1 MTHSRHL
8 VAALVLAALS
18 WARPADA
25 QVFLASKPHP
35 EFSVGP
41 VFVIAN
47 VKPDL
52 SVTVNLSFSLTPRT
66 AARPDA
72 LEQDLYLLWPAELSE
87 ATAPGRADPTLAA
100 EVEKRG
106 FEIVAS
112 GRLALRSRDRM
123 LLGTGQLGAEL
134 REPASFV
141 AFIRRG
147 PIANQVGPVTYVK
160 LPYASQF
167 SDPLSIITL
176 VLPLR
181 GLVTTKPASWISEM
195 FWGRRHILTIGFGD
209 LGSPA
214 MPLYPLY
221 FEHRDRAIR
230 LAREYSVVTA
240 SFADSDHL
248 LIDAV
253 EPPAATRRPSR
264 VRAGSEVV
272 TLPLSPTDSLTPQ
285 SVKVQFS
292 YFAGRIAWRPIVVS
306 IILLLLGNVAG
317 AVMFGREVVHMVR
330 TRRRKRAAMALHR
343 GPWLSPDGLRS
354 FLPGVAT
361 YDDVVARWGPPDEE
375 RERIAPPGRLTVF
388 YRATRDGRLD
398 EIAIELEHGRVAEV
412 LRTTRRVDH

>member
-1 MTHSRHL
+1 MTYGRRF
-8 VAALVLAALS
+8 VAALVVAVAALA
-18 WARPADA
+18 WDRPADA

-52 SVTVNLSFSLTPRT
+52 SVSVNLSFSLTPRP

-72 LEQDLYLLWPAELSE
+72 LEQDVYLLWPAEVVE
-87 ATAPGRADPTLAA
+87 PTAPGAVDPSLAA
-100 EVEKRG
+100 E
-106 FEIVAS
+106 
-112 GRLALRSRDRM
+112 
-123 LLGTGQLGAEL
+123 T
-134 REPASFV
+134 
-141 AFIRRG
+141 
-147 PIANQVGPVTYVK
+147 
-160 LPYASQF
+160 
-167 SDPLSIITL
+167 
-176 VLPLR
+176 
-181 GLVTTKPASWISEM
+181 

-248 LIDAV
+248 LIDSV

-272 TLPLSPTDSLTPQ
+272 TLPLSPTETLTPQ
-285 SVKVQFS
+285 GIKVQFS

-306 IILLLLGNVAG
+306 IVLLLLGNIAG
-317 AVMFGREVVHMVR
+317 AIMFGREAVQMVR
-330 TRRRKRAAMALHR
+330 ARRRKRVAMALHR

-354 FLPGVAT
+354 LRPGVAT
-361 YDDVVARWGPPDEE
+361 YDDVIARWGPPDEE

-388 YRATRDGRLD
+388 YRATRDGRMD
-398 EIAIELEHGRVAEV
+398 EIAIELEDGRVAEV

>member
-1 MTHSRHL
+1 M
-8 VAALVLAALS
+8 
-18 WARPADA
+18 
-25 QVFLASKPHP
+25 
-35 EFSVGP
+35 GP

-52 SVTVNLSFSLTPRT
+52 SVSVNLSYSLTPRP

-72 LEQDLYLLWPAELSE
+72 LEQDVYLLWPAEVSE
-87 ATAPGRADPTLAA
+87 ATAPGSVDPSLAA
-100 EVEKRG
+100 EIEKRG
-106 FEIVAS
+106 FEVLSS
-112 GRLALRSRDRM
+112 GRLTLRSRDRM
-123 LLGTGQLGAEL
+123 LLGTGQLGADL

-141 AFIRRG
+141 TFTRRG
-147 PIANQVGPVTYVK
+147 PIANQVSPVTYVK
-160 LPYASQF
+160 LPYAPQF
-167 SDPLSIITL
+167 SDPLSLITL

-181 GLVTTKPASWISEM
+181 GLVAVKPASWISQT

-248 LIDAV
+248 LIDSV

-272 TLPLSPTDSLTPQ
+272 TLPLSPTETLTPQ
-285 SVKVQFS
+285 GIKVQFS

-306 IILLLLGNVAG
+306 IVLLLLGNIAG
-317 AVMFGREVVHMVR
+317 AIMFGREAVQMVR
-330 TRRRKRAAMALHR
+330 ARRRKRAAMALHR

-354 FLPGVAT
+354 LRPGIAT
-361 YDDVVARWGPPDEE
+361 YDDVIARWGPPDEE

-388 YRATRDGRLD
+388 YRATRDGRMD
-398 EIAIELEHGRVAEV
+398 EIAIELEDGRVAEV